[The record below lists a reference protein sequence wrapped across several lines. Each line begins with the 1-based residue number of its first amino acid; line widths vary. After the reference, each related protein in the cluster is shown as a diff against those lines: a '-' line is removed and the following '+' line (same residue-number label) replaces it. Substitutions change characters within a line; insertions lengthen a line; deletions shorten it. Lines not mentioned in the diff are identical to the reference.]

1 MLAAEA
7 AGPFAGVAP
16 KASGLDAA
24 MVRKIPARKNAQ
36 EENQRREREKRLS
49 ALQMHLLADDRGSV
63 FKVFTSGEVEDAV
76 RPTLH
81 AGQRHYK
88 RKLVQITSAT
98 RGCPELHIGRARP
111 SCEIGT
117 DV

>member
-24 MVRKIPARKNAQ
+24 MVRKIPARKSTQ

-49 ALQMHLLADDRGSV
+49 ELQMHSLADDKESV

-76 RPTLH
+76 RPTFY

-88 RKLVQITSAT
+88 RKLVQITSTA
-98 RGCPELHIGRARP
+98 RGCPELHTGRALP
-111 SCEIGT
+111 SCEIRA

>member
-16 KASGLDAA
+16 KAIGLETS
-24 MVRKIPARKNAQ
+24 MVRKIPARKSTQ

-49 ALQMHLLADDRGSV
+49 KLQMHLLADDRESV

-88 RKLVQITSAT
+88 RKLVQITST
-98 RGCPELHIGRARP
+98 TQGCPELHTGRALP
-111 SCEIGT
+111 SYEIRT